1 MGTSWMAGEQQRAV
15 HTSGQGHRQTQISFC
30 FCQHSSP
37 GALKP
42 HSSTQGQHRSR
53 AANPGPSQRP
63 TDSRRLLAWCG
74 KLP

>member
-42 HSSTQGQHRSR
+42 HQHSNSKPK
-53 AANPGPSQRP
+53 AIDANP
-63 TDSRRLLAWCG
+63 T
-74 KLP
+74 

>member
-15 HTSGQGHRQTQISFC
+15 HTSGQGHGQTQISFSC

-42 HSSTQGQHRSR
+42 QQHSNSKPK
-53 AANPGPSQRP
+53 AIDANP
-63 TDSRRLLAWCG
+63 T
-74 KLP
+74 